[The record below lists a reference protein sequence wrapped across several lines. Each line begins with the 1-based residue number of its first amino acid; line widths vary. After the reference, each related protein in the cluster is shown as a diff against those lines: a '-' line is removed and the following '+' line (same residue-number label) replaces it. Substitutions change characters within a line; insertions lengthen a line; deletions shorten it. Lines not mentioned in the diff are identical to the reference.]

1 MLIAV
6 CGIDGAGK
14 TTQIK
19 NIEEYLKRLGKKV
32 FITKQPSNWYRQDE
46 RVRMFLN
53 GEIEDENIIKEL
65 ALFSATDR
73 LRHIYEEII
82 PKINEGYVVITD
94 RYVFS
99 AYAYFYTRGIKDI
112 EWLKQINRYAL
123 EPDVTF
129 YIKIAP
135 KTACERILKRDG
147 DCAKKEEKD
156 VDFLG
161 EVCNVFETQFFGEL
175 SEYFVIDGNQ
185 DINNVTEDIINV
197 IEQKLN
203 WQE

>member
-19 NIEEYLKRLGKKV
+19 NIEEYLKKQGKKV
-32 FITKQPSNWYRQDE
+32 VITKQPSNWYRQDK

-65 ALFSATDR
+65 ALFSAADR

-82 PKINEGYVVITD
+82 PKMNEGYVVITD

-112 EWLKQINRYAL
+112 EWLKEINRYAL
-123 EPDVTF
+123 EPDITF
-129 YIKIAP
+129 YIKIDP
-135 KTACERILKRDG
+135 KTAYERILKRDG
-147 DCAKKEEKD
+147 ASAKKEEKD
-156 VDFLG
+156 IDFLG
-161 EVCNVFETQFFGEL
+161 KVCDVFETQLFGK
-175 SEYFVIDGNQ
+175 SKEYFVIDGNQ
-185 DINNVTEDIINV
+185 DINNVTEGV
-197 IEQKLN
+197 IDVIRQKLN
-203 WQE
+203 